1 MKFRLSF
8 LLAFGVVLFSA
19 FAHDPNLD
27 AAPADANTEIPLGAN
42 YAITFILSA
51 DRTEQKA
58 ELITSRRGVSFD
70 LVDDP
75 EHTFRFKGE
84 LKPEGNGRVTLV
96 YNAMLITITKDASN
110 ARQIAT
116 TSGEGAILLQFY
128 QSMTIVRSDRQKL
141 AVSIRPLSS
150 PAPTA
155 SPAPAPRSVPTSP

>member
-1 MKFRLSF
+1 MKSRLGF
-8 LLAFGVVLFSA
+8 LLAFGAVLFSA

-27 AAPADANTEIPLGAN
+27 AAPADATAVIPLGAN
-42 YAITFILSA
+42 YAITFTLSA
-51 DRTEQKA
+51 DSTEQKA

-84 LKPEGNGRVTLV
+84 LKPEENGRVTLV

-110 ARQIAT
+110 ARQVAT
-116 TSGEGAILLQFY
+116 TSGEGAILLQFD

-150 PAPTA
+150 PAPTPSPSPAASRVPA
-155 SPAPAPRSVPTSP
+155 SP

>member
-1 MKFRLSF
+1 MKSRFSF
-8 LLAFGVVLFSA
+8 LLVFGGVLFSA

-27 AAPADANTEIPLGAN
+27 AAPADANAAIPLGAN
-42 YAITFILSA
+42 YAITFTLSA
-51 DRTEQKA
+51 DKTEQKA

-75 EHTFRFKGE
+75 EHTLRFKGE
-84 LKPEGNGRVTLV
+84 LKPEENGRVTLV
-96 YNAMLITITKDASN
+96 YNAMLITITKDSSN

-116 TSGEGAILLQFY
+116 TSGEGAILLQFD

-150 PAPTA
+150 PSPSPAASSAPA
-155 SPAPAPRSVPTSP
+155 SP